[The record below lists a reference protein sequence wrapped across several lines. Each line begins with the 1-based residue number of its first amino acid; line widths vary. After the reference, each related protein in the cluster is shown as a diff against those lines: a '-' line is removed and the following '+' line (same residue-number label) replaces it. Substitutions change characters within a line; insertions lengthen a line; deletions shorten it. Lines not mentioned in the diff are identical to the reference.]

1 MVPKRNT
8 PRLADL
14 DKDEIV
20 DFMLSAQKI
29 GNVVEKHYGCTSL
42 TMTIQ
47 DGPQAGQTVSVFF
60 IKNTRE
66 RKMLIYV
73 IQVPHVHMHI
83 IPRKQGDWANNDD
96 IYEELDKKK
105 KGVDNEDRKPR
116 TEQEMSLEANELRL
130 YFGVDDA

>member
-1 MVPKRNT
+1 VVPKRNT

-14 DKDEIV
+14 DKDEIL

-60 IKNTRE
+60 
-66 RKMLIYV
+66 Y
-73 IQVPHVHMHI
+73 
-83 IPRKQGDWANNDD
+83 
-96 IYEELDKKK
+96 
-105 KGVDNEDRKPR
+105 
-116 TEQEMSLEANELRL
+116 
-130 YFGVDDA
+130 